1 MEKSE
6 WSLEKWCDGF
16 YKERIG
22 KRYGDFEVIDVQP
35 ADDMRNSAKQI
46 WTLKCVHCGAI
57 RTTRNGKDYVTGKN
71 SGHCAC
77 MKEERKAVR
86 LAKIAVAREEREKI
100 RKKQKEADAQKT
112 YLRLYPYHD
121 GKYVGQ
127 VFGTWKVL
135 EILGGN
141 GWLCECTKCH
151 KKSQRS
157 GKKVVDGIA
166 EKCPCDF
173 NHGKYDSKDWVGRRF
188 GHLEIIGAY
197 NKKNRTFP
205 CKCDCGNVKNVRA
218 VELSG
223 GATKSCGVNCIAR
236 RMESK
241 TFGCTNRR
249 IAGIWYG
256 MHERCYS
263 QKSTSY
269 KYYGARGISICDEW
283 IDDYK
288 AFQDWALAHGYR
300 DDLTIDRID
309 NDGNYCPENC
319 RWATMKEQM
328 ANQRPRS
335 KFKRSPYNRIAKFRY
350 TINGQTK
357 NLKEWCD
364 IYKVQYPTTV
374 YRIKTKGMSAEEAL
388 TAPPLPRGGPYPD
401 AKK

>member
-22 KRYGDFEVIDVQP
+22 KVYGDFEVIDVQP

-77 MKEERKAVR
+77 MKEERKAIK
-86 LAKIAVAREEREKI
+86 LARIAAAREEREKI

-112 YLRLYPYHD
+112 YSRLYPYHNE
-121 GKYVGQ
+121 KYVGQ

-141 GWLCECTKCH
+141 GWLCECTGCH

-166 EKCPCDF
+166 EKCPCNF
-173 NHGKYDSKDWVGRRF
+173 NHGKYDSKDWIGRRF

-197 NKKNRTFP
+197 NKRNRTFP
-205 CKCDCGNVKNVRA
+205 CECDCGNIKNVRA

-223 GATKSCGVNCIAR
+223 GTAKSCGVNCVAR
-236 RMESK
+236 KMESK
-241 TFGCTNRR
+241 IYGCVNHR
-249 IAGIWYG
+249 IANIWYG
-256 MHERCYS
+256 MHQRCYNP
-263 QKSTSY
+263 KSIAY

-288 AFQDWALAHGYR
+288 AFQDWALSHGYS
-300 DDLTIDRID
+300 DELSIDRIN

-328 ANQRPRS
+328 TNQRPRS
-335 KFKRSPYNRIAKFRY
+335 EFNRPEFYKKHGMTITMDGETKFLS
-350 TINGQTK
+350 
-357 NLKEWCD
+357 EWCE
-364 IYKVQYPTTV
+364 QYGLLVPTVT
-374 YRIKTKGMSAEEAL
+374 YRVKKKGMTWEQAIKS
-388 TAPPLPRGGPYPD
+388 PQLPNGRPM
-401 AKK
+401 KKVK

>member
-35 ADDMRNSAKQI
+35 ANDIRNSAKQI

-71 SGHCAC
+71 SGHCTC

-86 LAKIAVAREEREKI
+86 LAKNATAREERQKI

-121 GKYVGQ
+121 EKYVGQ

-141 GWLCECTKCH
+141 GWLCECTRCH

-157 GKKVVDGIA
+157 GKKVVDGGA
-166 EKCPCDF
+166 EKCPCNF
-173 NHGKYDSKDWVGRRF
+173 NHGKYDSKDWIGRRF

-205 CKCDCGNVKNVRA
+205 CKCDCGNIKNVRA

-223 GATKSCGVNCIAR
+223 GTAKSCSVNCVAR
-236 RMESK
+236 KMESK
-241 TFGCTNRR
+241 IYGCVNHR
-249 IAGIWYG
+249 IANIWYG
-256 MHERCYS
+256 MHQRCYNP
-263 QKSTSY
+263 KSIAY

-288 AFQDWALAHGYR
+288 AFQDWALSHGYS
-300 DDLTIDRID
+300 DELSIDRIN

-319 RWATMKEQM
+319 RWATMKEQI

-335 KFKRSPYNRIAKFRY
+335 EFNRPEFYKKHGM
-350 TINGQTK
+350 TITMDGETTF
-357 NLKEWCD
+357 LSEWCE
-364 IYKVQYPTTV
+364 QYGLLVPTVT
-374 YRIKTKGMSAEEAL
+374 YRVKKKGMTWEQAIKS
-388 TAPPLPRGGPYPD
+388 PQLPNGRPM
-401 AKK
+401 KKVK